1 MIRPTA
7 SLALLLTA
15 LLIAGCG
22 GGGDTSSDDQATGTP
37 YDAAI
42 AKAQAVKASDFPPP
56 GNQTL
61 QQLAG
66 QAPAINM
73 GLATSIYTPGENRLA
88 FGMIDNAQTFIY
100 GPTAVYLARNPNK
113 GKVLGPFPAPADPLV
128 VKPPFRSQG
137 AATATGEIAAIYDSK
152 IDVPTPGRWYV
163 LALTKAQG
171 KRYGAAA
178 DIKVTA
184 DDPTPAAGEPA
195 SRVDTDT
202 LASAAG
208 NIEAIDTRRPTDDMH
223 DVNLSDALGRK
234 PVALLFATPQLC
246 QTRVCGPVVDI
257 AAQLKAKYGDQMDF
271 IHQEVYVDNQVDKG
285 LRPSLR
291 GYKLT
296 TEPWLFTID
305 ANGRVAD
312 RLQGSFGTVGF
323 ERAIRKA
330 IDAN

>member
-7 SLALLLTA
+7 TLALLLAA

-22 GGGDTSSDDQATGTP
+22 GGDSSSDDQASGTP

-42 AKAQAVKASDFPPP
+42 AKAQAVKVSDFPAP

-61 QQLAG
+61 QQLVG
-66 QAPAINM
+66 QAPAINV
-73 GLATSIYTPGENRLA
+73 GLATSVYTPGENRLA
-88 FGMIDNAQTFIY
+88 FGMIDDNQSFVY

-113 GKVLGPFPAPADPLV
+113 GRVIGPFPAPADPLV
-128 VKPPFRSQG
+128 VKPAFRSQG
-137 AATATGEIAAIYDSK
+137 AATGTGEIAAIYDSE
-152 IDVPTPGRWYV
+152 IDVPTAGRWYV

-178 DIKVTA
+178 QIKVTA

-195 SRVDTDT
+195 PKVDTDT

-208 NIEAIDTRRPTDDMH
+208 NIKAIDTRVPADDMH
-223 DVNLSDALGRK
+223 DVNLADTLGRK

-257 AAQLKAKYGDQMDF
+257 AAQLKAKYGDRMDF
-271 IHQEVYVDNQVDKG
+271 IHQEVYVDNDVDKG

-291 GYKLT
+291 AYKLT

-323 ERAIRKA
+323 ERAIQKA
-330 IDAN
+330 LAN